1 MAGVVEPVLGVD
13 ELSPDLS
20 CGLLSF
26 AKNPSPGC
34 VDALLPK
41 RFDPGLLVEGP
52 KIFFDGCAADA
63 AELASAGFVK
73 PKKPPD
79 GG

>member
-26 AKNPSPGC
+26 PRNPSPGC
-34 VDALLPK
+34 VDALLLK
-41 RFDPGLLVEGP
+41 RFDPGPLVEVP
-52 KIFFDGCAADA
+52 KIFFDGCSADVD
-63 AELASAGFVK
+63 ELASACFVE

-79 GG
+79 EG